1 MVKPP
6 YCQGVTD
13 IHADI
18 VGRLT
23 DLLGSA
29 SVLTDPDELAL
40 HSWDALSHGRI
51 HPSHPIVP
59 VKPLC
64 VCTPAST
71 AEVRAV
77 VGLANEVRVPLVPY
91 GGGSGLMGA
100 AVSLTPGIV
109 VDLRRMNAV
118 LDVDP
123 VSFTVRVQAGVVLEA
138 LETELERAGL
148 MLGHDPWTLPVAT
161 VGGAVSTNSLGY
173 RGGRYGSMGSQVLG
187 VEAVLP
193 QGQLCRTRPVAKSST
208 GIDLNHLFIGG
219 EGCFGILTEV
229 TLRVFPVPEARS
241 LRAFRFESF
250 TRGFEAVRDFFAAG
264 LRPILLDYGDEDED
278 PEGPAILYLGFEGKA
293 EVAAAEEGV
302 ALTACLDRGGERLDE
317 GKAQRFWR
325 ERHAAARRFA
335 ANRGERRRRSA
346 TGVHQ
351 DWVHVALPASRVL
364 AFRREAIALAV
375 SRGVRFR
382 ESGLWT
388 GPELFSLR
396 LSKEGGEPA
405 RAELGDAILALL
417 RKVHRFGGSVEYCHG
432 VGVKLAP
439 LMAREHGGSL
449 DVMRAVKRGLDPN
462 GIMNPGKLG
471 L

>member
-1 MVKPP
+1 MT
-6 YCQGVTD
+6 GIRGSESTGT
-13 IHADI
+13 HADTI
-18 VGRLT
+18 RRLS
-23 DLLGSA
+23 DRLGGA
-29 SVLTDPDELAL
+29 SVLTDPDEIDL
-40 HSWDALSHGRI
+40 HSWDALSRSRI
-51 HPSHPIVP
+51 HPGHPILP
-59 VKPLC
+59 VHPLC

-71 AEVRAV
+71 AEVQAV
-77 VGLANEVRVPLVPY
+77 VGVANEARLPLVPY

-118 LDVDP
+118 LEIDP
-123 VSFTVRVQAGVVLEA
+123 EALTARVQAGVVLEF
-138 LETELERAGL
+138 LDSELQRSDL

-173 RGGRYGSMGSQVLG
+173 RGGKYGSMGDQVLG

-193 QGQLCRTRPVAKSST
+193 QGQVCRTRAVAKTST
-208 GIDLNHLFIGG
+208 GINLNHLFIGG
-219 EGCFGILTEV
+219 EGCFGILTEA

-241 LRAFRFESF
+241 LHAVRFDSF
-250 TRGFEAVRDFFAAG
+250 APGFEAVRAFSAAG
-264 LRPILLDYGDEDED
+264 LRPILLDYGDETED
-278 PEGPAILYLGFEGKA
+278 PAGPAILYLGFEGNA
-293 EVAAAEEGV
+293 QVVAAEEGV
-302 ALTACLDRGGERLDE
+302 ALAACRDRGGERLAPE
-317 GKAQRFWR
+317 RAQRFWR

-335 ANRGERRRRSA
+335 ANRTERRRLNE

-364 AFRREAIALAV
+364 SFRQEAIAMAAA
-375 SRGVRFR
+375 RRVRFR

-396 LSKEGGEPA
+396 LSKEGGEQA
-405 RAELGDAILALL
+405 RAELGDAILSLL
-417 RKVHRFGGSVEYCHG
+417 ERVHGFGGSVEYCHG

-439 LMAREHGGSL
+439 LMAGEHGG
-449 DVMRAVKRGLDPN
+449 GLDLMRSIKRALDPEN
-462 GIMNPGKLG
+462 IMNPGKLG

>member
-1 MVKPP
+1 M
-6 YCQGVTD
+6 G
-13 IHADI
+13 A
-18 VGRLT
+18 
-23 DLLGSA
+23 A
-29 SVLTDPDELAL
+29 SVLTDRDELDL

-59 VKPLC
+59 VQPLC

-77 VGLANEVRVPLVPY
+77 VEVANRDRVPLVPY

-100 AVSLTPGIV
+100 AVSLTPGVV

-118 LDVDP
+118 LDVDAD
-123 VSFTVRVQAGVVLEA
+123 SFTVRVEAGAVLEA
-138 LETELERAGL
+138 LDTELQRTGL

-173 RGGRYGSMGSQVLG
+173 RGGKYGSMGDQVLG

-193 QGQLCRTRPVAKSST
+193 QGQVCRTRGVAKSST
-208 GIDLNHLFIGG
+208 GINLNHLFIGG

-241 LRAFRFESF
+241 LLAVRFASFDRGFDAVRAF
-250 TRGFEAVRDFFAAG
+250 VAAG
-264 LRPILLDYGDEDED
+264 LRPILLDYGDETED
-278 PEGPAILYLGFEGKA
+278 PGGASVLYLGFEGKA
-293 EVAAAEEGV
+293 EVVAAEEAV
-302 ALTACLDRGGERLDE
+302 ALQACRDRQGERLDPGRAE
-317 GKAQRFWR
+317 RFWR

-335 ANRGERRRRSA
+335 ANRRERRRPGES
-346 TGVHQ
+346 GVHQ

-364 AFRREAIALAV
+364 AFRKEAIAMVAE
-375 SRGVRFR
+375 RGVRFR
-382 ESGLWT
+382 DSGLWT

-396 LSKEGGEPA
+396 LSREGGEEA
-405 RAELGDAILALL
+405 RAELGDAVSALL
-417 RKVHRFGGSVEYCHG
+417 RMVHRFGGSVEYCHG
-432 VGVKLAP
+432 VGLKLAP
-439 LMAREHGGSL
+439 LMEREHGDTLEAMRSL
-449 DVMRAVKRGLDPN
+449 KRCLDPN

>member
-1 MVKPP
+1 M
-6 YCQGVTD
+6 
-13 IHADI
+13 
-18 VGRLT
+18 
-23 DLLGSA
+23 LGAA
-29 SVLTDPDELAL
+29 SVLTDADETGR
-40 HSWDALSHGRI
+40 HSWDALSRSRI
-51 HPSHPIVP
+51 HPGHPIVP
-59 VKPLC
+59 VHPLC
-64 VCTPAST
+64 VCAPAST
-71 AEVRAV
+71 AEVQAV
-77 VGLANEVRVPLVPY
+77 VAVANEARLPLVPY

-100 AVSLTPGIV
+100 AASLTPGIV

-118 LDVDP
+118 LEVDAAA
-123 VSFTVRVQAGVVLEA
+123 FTARVQAGVVLED
-138 LETELERAGL
+138 LDSRLQESGL

-173 RGGRYGSMGSQVLG
+173 RGGKYGSMGSQVLG

-193 QGQLCRTRPVAKSST
+193 QGRLCRTRPVAKSST

-229 TLRVFPVPEARS
+229 TLRVFPVPESRS
-241 LRAFRFESF
+241 LLAVRFDSF
-250 TRGFEAVRDFFAAG
+250 ARGFEAVREFHAAG
-264 LRPILLDYGDEDED
+264 LRPMLLDYGDETED
-278 PEGPAILYLGFEGKA
+278 PEGPSILYLGFEGKA
-293 EVAAAEEGV
+293 ELTAAEEGV
-302 ALTACLDRGGERLDE
+302 ALAACLDRGGERLADE
-317 GKAQRFWR
+317 KVQGFWR

-335 ANRGERRRRSA
+335 ANRSERRRRSA
-346 TGVHQ
+346 NGVHQ

-364 AFRREAIALAV
+364 AFRREAIALVTA
-375 SRGVRFR
+375 RGVRFR

-405 RAELGDAILALL
+405 RAELGDAVLALL
-417 RKVHRFGGSVEYCHG
+417 RRVHGFGGSVEYCHG

-439 LMAREHGGSL
+439 LMAGEHGESL
-449 DVMRAVKRGLDPN
+449 DVMRTVKRGLDPN

>member
-1 MVKPP
+1 M
-6 YCQGVTD
+6 
-13 IHADI
+13 
-18 VGRLT
+18 
-23 DLLGSA
+23 LGAA
-29 SVLTDPDELAL
+29 SVLTDADETDLY
-40 HSWDALSHGRI
+40 SWDALSPSRI
-51 HPSHPIVP
+51 HPGHPIVP
-59 VKPLC
+59 VHPLC
-64 VCTPAST
+64 VCTPASA
-71 AEVRAV
+71 AEVQTV
-77 VGLANEVRVPLVPY
+77 VGVANEARLPLVPY

-100 AVSLTPGIV
+100 AASLTPGIV
-109 VDLRRMNAV
+109 VDLRRLNAV
-118 LDVDP
+118 LEVDAIA
-123 VSFTVRVQAGVVLEA
+123 FTARVQAGVVLED
-138 LETELERAGL
+138 LEFRLRESGL

-173 RGGRYGSMGSQVLG
+173 RGGKYGSMGSQVLG

-193 QGQLCRTRPVAKSST
+193 QGQLCRTRSVAKSST

-241 LRAFRFESF
+241 LHAFRFESF
-250 TRGFEAVRDFFAAG
+250 TRGFEAVREFFAAG
-264 LRPILLDYGDEDED
+264 LRPILLDYGDETED
-278 PEGPAILYLGFEGKA
+278 PEGPSILYLGFEGKA
-293 EVAAAEEGV
+293 ELVAAEEGV
-302 ALTACLDRGGERLDE
+302 ALAACLERGGERLDDE
-317 GKAQRFWR
+317 KARRFWE

-335 ANRGERRRRSA
+335 ADRSERRRRSA
-346 TGVHQ
+346 AGVHQ

-364 AFRREAIALAV
+364 AFRREAIALAAA
-375 SRGVRFR
+375 RGVRFR

-417 RKVHRFGGSVEYCHG
+417 RNVHGFGGSVEYCHG

-439 LMAREHGGSL
+439 LMAGEHGDSL
-449 DVMRAVKRGLDPN
+449 ELMRSVKRCLDPN

>member
-1 MVKPP
+1 M
-6 YCQGVTD
+6 
-13 IHADI
+13 
-18 VGRLT
+18 
-23 DLLGSA
+23 LGSA
-29 SVLTDPDELAL
+29 SVLTDPDDLDL
-40 HSWDALSHGRI
+40 HSWDALSQSRI

-59 VKPLC
+59 VQPLC

-71 AEVRAV
+71 AEVQAV

-100 AVSLTPGIV
+100 AVPLTPGIV

-123 VSFTVRVQAGVVLEA
+123 VSFTVRVQAGMVLEA
-138 LETELERAGL
+138 LETELERSSL

-193 QGQLCRTRPVAKSST
+193 QGQVCRTRAVAKSST

-219 EGCFGILTEV
+219 EGCFGVLTEV
-229 TLRVFPVPEARS
+229 TLRVFPVPEERS
-241 LRAFRFESF
+241 LLAVRFDSF
-250 TRGFEAVRDFFAAG
+250 ARGFEAVREFFAAG
-264 LRPILLDYGDEDED
+264 LRPVLLDYGDETED
-278 PEGPAILYLGFEGKA
+278 PEGPSILYLGFEGKA
-293 EVAAAEEGV
+293 ELVDAEEGV
-302 ALTACLDRGGERLDE
+302 ALAACLERGGGRLDDE
-317 GKAQRFWR
+317 RARRFWR

-335 ANRGERRRRSA
+335 ANRGERRRRSP

-364 AFRREAIALAV
+364 AFRREAIALAAA
-375 SRGVRFR
+375 RGVRFR

-388 GPELFSLR
+388 GPEFFSLR

-405 RAELGDAILALL
+405 RAELGEAILALL
-417 RKVHRFGGSVEYCHG
+417 RSVHGFDGSVEYCHG

-439 LMAREHGGSL
+439 LMAGEHGDSL
-449 DVMRAVKRGLDPN
+449 ELMRSVKRCLDPN

>member
-1 MVKPP
+1 MTGTP
-6 YCQGVTD
+6 GSGLAGTHGD
-13 IHADI
+13 TIR
-18 VGRLT
+18 RLA
-23 DLLGSA
+23 DLLGA
-29 SVLTDPDELAL
+29 GAVLTDPDEIDL
-40 HSWDALSHGRI
+40 HSWDALSRSRI
-51 HPSHPIVP
+51 HPGHPILP
-59 VKPLC
+59 VHPLC

-71 AEVRAV
+71 AEVQAV
-77 VGLANEVRVPLVPY
+77 VGVANEARVPLVPY

-118 LDVDP
+118 LEIDP
-123 VSFTVRVQAGVVLEA
+123 AAFTARVQAGAVLEN
-138 LETELERAGL
+138 LEARLQESGL

-173 RGGRYGSMGSQVLG
+173 RGGKYGSMGSQVLG

-193 QGQLCRTRPVAKSST
+193 QGQVCRTRAVAKSST

-219 EGCFGILTEV
+219 EGCFGILTEA

-241 LRAFRFESF
+241 LHAVRFGSF
-250 TRGFEAVRDFFAAG
+250 ASGFEAVRAFSAAG
-264 LRPILLDYGDEDED
+264 LRPILLDYGDETED

-293 EVAAAEEGV
+293 EVVAAEEGV
-302 ALTACLDRGGERLDE
+302 ALGACLDRGGEKLDPD
-317 GKAQRFWR
+317 KAQRFWR
-325 ERHAAARRFA
+325 DRHSAARRFA
-335 ANRGERRRRSA
+335 ANRGERRKRSE

-351 DWVHVALPASRVL
+351 DWVHVALPASQVL
-364 AFRREAIALAV
+364 AFRREAIAVAAA
-375 SRGVRFR
+375 RKVRFR

-396 LSKEGGEPA
+396 LSTDGGEQA
-405 RAELGDAILALL
+405 RAELGDAIVALL
-417 RKVHRFGGSVEYCHG
+417 RTVHRFGGSVEYCHG

-439 LMAREHGGSL
+439 LMAHEHGDGL
-449 DVMRAVKRGLDPN
+449 ELMRSMKRFLDPDN
-462 GIMNPGKLG
+462 IMNPGKLG

>member
-1 MVKPP
+1 M
-6 YCQGVTD
+6 
-13 IHADI
+13 
-18 VGRLT
+18 
-23 DLLGSA
+23 LGAA
-29 SVLTDPDELAL
+29 SVLTDADETDPY
-40 HSWDALSHGRI
+40 SWDALSRSRI
-51 HPSHPIVP
+51 HPRHPIVP
-59 VKPLC
+59 VHPLC

-71 AEVRAV
+71 AEVQTV
-77 VGLANEVRVPLVPY
+77 VGVANEARLPLVPY

-100 AVSLTPGIV
+100 AASLTPGIV
-109 VDLRRMNAV
+109 VDLRRLNAV
-118 LDVDP
+118 PEVDATA
-123 VSFTVRVQAGVVLEA
+123 FTARVQAGVVLED
-138 LETELERAGL
+138 LDFRLRESGL

-173 RGGRYGSMGSQVLG
+173 RGGKYGSMGSQVLG

-241 LRAFRFESF
+241 LHAFRFESF
-250 TRGFEAVRDFFAAG
+250 TRGFEAVQEFFAAG
-264 LRPILLDYGDEDED
+264 LRPILLDYGDETED
-278 PEGPAILYLGFEGKA
+278 PEGPSILYLGFEGKA
-293 EVAAAEEGV
+293 ALVAAEEGV
-302 ALTACLDRGGERLDE
+302 ALAACLDRGGERLDDE
-317 GKAQRFWR
+317 KARRFWE

-335 ANRGERRRRSA
+335 DDRSERRRRSA
-346 TGVHQ
+346 AGVHQ
-351 DWVHVALPASRVL
+351 DWIHVALPASSVL
-364 AFRREAIALAV
+364 AFRREAVALAAA
-375 SRGVRFR
+375 RGVRFR

-388 GPELFSLR
+388 RPELFSLR

-405 RAELGDAILALL
+405 RTELGDAILALL
-417 RKVHRFGGSVEYCHG
+417 RSVHGFGGSVEYCHG

-439 LMAREHGGSL
+439 LMAGEHGDSL
-449 DVMRAVKRGLDPN
+449 ELMRSVKRCLDPN